1 MRRAIAVAVAGGLAL
16 AAAPPPARADAS
28 ADDAARSLARRSD
41 RARRN
46 HALVTI
52 GLGAGFLITEYGVK
66 RQLTGPCRWCDP
78 PGFDRSVRDALV
90 WDDPKDAARTAD
102 LTGYLATPV
111 VLLGLMSASSW
122 SIKNPRRWFDDAMP
136 VLQAGFAVGL
146 FDQLFKFT
154 FRRARPLARFGA
166 PGREPELDDNTSF
179 FSGHTSLTFALAVS
193 AGVVAHQRD
202 YALEPLIWAS
212 GLTLATATGYLRIAG
227 DKHYLSDV
235 VVGAAMGAAFGLIVP
250 RWFHCDALGP
260 DLAVTPTPNGV
271 AIVGSF

>member
-1 MRRAIAVAVAGGLAL
+1 VRRAVAVAVAGGIVL
-16 AAAPPPARADAS
+16 AAATPVYADA
-28 ADDAARSLARRSD
+28 AGDDAARSRARRSD

-52 GLGAGFLITEYGVK
+52 GIGAAFMVTEYGVK

-90 WDDPKDAARTAD
+90 WEDPPDAARAAD

-111 VLLGLMSASSW
+111 VLLGLVGASSW
-122 SIKNPRRWFDDAMP
+122 SIKNPRRWFDDAVP

-154 FRRARPLARFGA
+154 FRRARPLARFGE

-202 YALEPLIWAS
+202 YALEPLVWAS

-235 VVGAAMGAAFGLIVP
+235 VVGAAMGVGFGLLVP
-250 RWFHCDALGP
+250 RLFHCDVLGP
-260 DLAVTPTPNGV
+260 DLALTPTPTGV
-271 AIVGSF
+271 AIIGSF